1 MKGIT
6 HAGWTL
12 QIRKHKRQGPA
23 RVTWNSEHYVYWR
36 AEGKSKEFHYNRT
49 VREGNLGEENFRGLE
64 MERQQRFMQSS
75 VLSIEP
81 WVRFSPDPASHKAME
96 ASGFVLNSSICQT
109 QYQFLTDSVTLL
121 LDDSQTQGKTL
132 HSHSSAQGLTEQYLR
147 GCMRLGTDFSHL
159 FGLWGSSFLWISR
172 NTKASFPLYI
182 NSS

>member
-49 VREGNLGEENFRGLE
+49 VWEGNLGEESFRRLE
-64 MERQQRFMQSS
+64 MEMQQRSMQSS

-81 WVRFSPDPASHKAME
+81 WVRFLPDPASHKAME
-96 ASGFVLNSSICQT
+96 AVWFCFELLYLSNAVSVLDLLCHPSPGWQPNSGQDLAFSLISPGPHRTI
-109 QYQFLTDSVTLL
+109 F
-121 LDDSQTQGKTL
+121 
-132 HSHSSAQGLTEQYLR
+132 
-147 GCMRLGTDFSHL
+147 MRLHEIRNWLLTSIWRVGVIFSL
-159 FGLWGSSFLWISR
+159 NF
-172 NTKASFPLYI
+172 
-182 NSS
+182 